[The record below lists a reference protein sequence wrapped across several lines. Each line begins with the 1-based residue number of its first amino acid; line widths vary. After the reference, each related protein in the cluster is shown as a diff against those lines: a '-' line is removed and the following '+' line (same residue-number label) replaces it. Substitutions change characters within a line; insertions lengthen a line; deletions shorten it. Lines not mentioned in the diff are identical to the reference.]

1 MRSPIV
7 RPEREDDHGAVETVL
22 LDAFESPLEAH
33 LVQALREAGALTLSL
48 VAEIDGQVVGHV
60 AFSPVSIAREGGTYD
75 AVGLAPVAVL
85 ETHQRKGIGAALIEA
100 GLESLRRDGH
110 ALVVLLGHPS
120 YYPRFGFSRADGF
133 GLRWEHDAPPEA
145 FMALELVPGAA
156 QPGVVRYHPA
166 FAAVS

>member
-7 RPEREDDHGAVETVL
+7 RPERDEDHHAVASVL

-33 LVQALREAGALTLSL
+33 LVQALRDAGALTLSL
-48 VAEIDGQVVGHV
+48 VAEVDGQVAGHI
-60 AFSPVSIAREGGTYD
+60 AFSPVSIAREGETYE

-85 ETHQRKGIGAALIEA
+85 GSHQRRGIGGVLIEA
-100 GLESLRRDGH
+100 GLEALRRDGH

-156 QPGVVRYHPA
+156 RPGVVRYHPA